1 MGKDKA
7 KKRPSKTQIYAA
19 ASPGG
24 RKKRPRVAPRHAD
37 MLYYTEEDVIE
48 DATRWNESNL

>member
-7 KKRPSKTQIYAA
+7 KNRPSKTQIYAA